1 MKNAISPTPWTRDEW
16 GHIQDA
22 NSQSVHLTNVALAT
36 GFVPED
42 DACHGNAD
50 LFFQAPKMLEVLQ
63 AMVKARDMGFAAD
76 EILQENSPIMDG
88 ARDVLRAL
96 GAA

>member
-1 MKNAISPTPWTRDEW
+1 MNKAISPAPWTRDEW
-16 GHIQDA
+16 GHIKD
-22 NSQSVHLTNVALAT
+22 SKGKSVRMRDVALAT
-36 GFVPED
+36 GFVPSD

-96 GAA
+96 GAE